1 MHHNARAYSLPVTMS
16 ASVEVGPYPPATA
29 TSSFGRRKQSPS
41 RVAESKAYSL
51 ASALSQLER
60 VISDGDG
67 DGDGDPCVG
76 TRCRMR
82 DGERTRESQLHC

>member
-1 MHHNARAYSLPVTMS
+1 MHHNARAYSFPVTMS

-51 ASALSQLER
+51 ASALSQLKR

-67 DGDGDPCVG
+67 DPCAG